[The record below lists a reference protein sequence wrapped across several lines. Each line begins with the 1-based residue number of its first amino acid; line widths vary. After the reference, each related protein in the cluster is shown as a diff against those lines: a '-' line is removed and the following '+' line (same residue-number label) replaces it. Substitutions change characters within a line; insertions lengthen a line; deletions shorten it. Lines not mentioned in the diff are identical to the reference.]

1 MQSIHA
7 STPFKSLKL
16 SLLLIKNNNN
26 KKHLF
31 PPKTRHAIS
40 SIIIPSL
47 AISAQLSSS
56 LSLSPPTL
64 PAVPSPRGA
73 VDGGRKTVKPWK
85 NPESHRGRMARG
97 QGRVGT
103 WQRYGQLSRFL
114 PLATCQSDIE
124 LSIRRRGTFAP
135 LSEVCVFRAFPLR
148 SPWIESAVKKIT
160 SRNNFIRNARAQF
173 IVEPVTI
180 YRSFCN
186 LRLARW
192 IYSWWIIEITLSTFS
207 ILSIFRSWLRIID
220 RLYVAVILTMRCEY

>member
-148 SPWIESAVKKIT
+148 SP
-160 SRNNFIRNARAQF
+160 
-173 IVEPVTI
+173 
-180 YRSFCN
+180 
-186 LRLARW
+186 
-192 IYSWWIIEITLSTFS
+192 
-207 ILSIFRSWLRIID
+207 
-220 RLYVAVILTMRCEY
+220 

>member
-1 MQSIHA
+1 M
-7 STPFKSLKL
+7 L
-16 SLLLIKNNNN
+16 
-26 KKHLF
+26 
-31 PPKTRHAIS
+31 
-40 SIIIPSL
+40 
-47 AISAQLSSS
+47 
-56 LSLSPPTL
+56 LSLSFSTHPSSRTL
-64 PAVPSPRGA
+64 ASR
-73 VDGGRKTVKPWK
+73 GGRKTVKPWK

-186 LRLARW
+186 LRLARR